1 MAAVF
6 EHSTATGAA
15 RLVLLAIADSAHDSG
30 LLTAYPR
37 SQKLL
42 AHKARM
48 DDRTVRRAI
57 NTLTGIGELEVLK
70 RGDGRDQADYQ
81 VHLAGLSEGGREAH
95 PGRARRRPRAGEVP
109 APSSRPTRPNP
120 VTPNPSAG
128 PDGHGGAQAPLPDM
142 PTAAPKGNLAARSLI
157 QRVWDSRDPRPATPF
172 IALVKIAGRLLD
184 AGHSP
189 EAVEAAFMAAPAYTV
204 AALEFQLNGG
214 RTNGN
219 GRNHVTDSGP
229 PRDAWAVDGAFFNN
243 PEVS

>member
-128 PDGHGGAQAPLPDM
+128 PDGPGGQLPGM
-142 PTAAPKGNLAARSLI
+142 PTPAGPKGNPAARSLI

-172 IALVKIAGRLLD
+172 MALVKIAGRLLD

-219 GRNHVTDSGP
+219 GRTHVTDPGP
-229 PRDAWAVDGAFFNN
+229 DRGSWTPGTFMKGLRTGD
-243 PEVS
+243 